1 MKYQIYVDKNDK
13 PKEILSRLIEAIL
26 HHVPYASE
34 DSLKE
39 YIKGCYED
47 IYRKNGKMHK
57 SREKELEYVLK
68 QTGLALRMCFYER
81 YQRGFETAAIVGMKR
96 TQERDTSMMK
106 TKGRP
111 KKRSHK

>member
-1 MKYQIYVDKNDK
+1 MDKNEK
-13 PKEILSRLIEAIL
+13 PKEILSHMIECVL

-39 YIKGCYED
+39 FIKGCSD
-47 IYRKNGKMHK
+47 DVYRKDGKLHK

-81 YQRGFETAAIVGMKR
+81 FQRGFESTTVVGSKR
-96 TQERDTSMMK
+96 LREVDVSMMK
-106 TKGRP
+106 AKGRP
-111 KKRSHK
+111 KKKGRK

>member
-1 MKYQIYVDKNDK
+1 MIYQIHISKDDK
-13 PKEILSRLIEAIL
+13 PKEILSHMIECVL

-34 DSLKE
+34 EALKDF
-39 YIKGCYED
+39 IKGCYD
-47 IYRKNGKMHK
+47 DVYRKDGKMHK

-81 YQRGFETAAIVGMKR
+81 YQRGFETAAIVGMKG

-106 TKGRP
+106 AKGRP
-111 KKRSHK
+111 RKRSHK